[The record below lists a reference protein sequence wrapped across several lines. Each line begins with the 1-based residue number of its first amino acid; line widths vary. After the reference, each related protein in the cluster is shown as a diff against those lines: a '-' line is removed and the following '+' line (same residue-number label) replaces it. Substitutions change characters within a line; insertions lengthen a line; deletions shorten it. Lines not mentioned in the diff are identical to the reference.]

1 MVPKG
6 EVDKGEEEEK
16 KDEKEEKEEAKWG
29 ETRKEKE

>member
-29 ETRKEKE
+29 ETRKEKG